1 MGRPSTTIIG
11 ERMKFPVSFTLVF
24 LSLSWANAI
33 DFFAPQQQDFKVVS
47 RPYNRTLLSGTVSIS
62 DQILDIV
69 LLYKLLTLLNCT
81 RGALVLSQLAV
92 ISVVPRSVLLSFPAT
107 KPGEPRCAVRQPTG
121 EEIHPVEELQPVI
134 H

>member
-24 LSLSWANAI
+24 LSLSWAYAI
-33 DFFAPQQQDFKVVS
+33 DFLLHSS
-47 RPYNRTLLSGTVSIS
+47 RIS
-62 DQILDIV
+62 
-69 LLYKLLTLLNCT
+69 KLLVGPTIAPCSQEL
-81 RGALVLSQLAV
+81 GALVLSQLAV

>member
-47 RPYNRTLLSGTVSIS
+47 RPYNRTLLSGTGGVG
-62 DQILDIV
+62 IV
-69 LLYKLLTLLNCT
+69 PVGCNIGCTKVCPPLFPCNKTRRTKMCCAPTYRRGNPSCGRVATCHPLN
-81 RGALVLSQLAV
+81 
-92 ISVVPRSVLLSFPAT
+92 
-107 KPGEPRCAVRQPTG
+107 
-121 EEIHPVEELQPVI
+121 
-134 H
+134 